1 MPKAKIISLI
11 NMKGGVGKTTCAVN
25 LATYL
30 AKEHGKRVLLVDFD
44 PQTNASLSV
53 MSEQAWQKWQR
64 DHGTMA
70 DVLEV
75 DAKKK
80 HLEHTKLRDCII
92 PDVLPEVPGLD
103 LVPSH
108 LKLTFLDLDL
118 AARPGRERI
127 FARKVDKVVSDY
139 DFILCD
145 CAPNLMIGT
154 QNALY
159 ASDWYFIPMQPDF
172 LSAIGLSLLQDRLS
186 YLRKELEFQIRCL
199 GVVFTRVRHWLR
211 YHQETME
218 RLREDKGLKRLHFF
232 ETFIPENI
240 KLAEAPMES
249 VPIALHDASA
259 TGAEAFR
266 ALTSE
271 FLRRLES

>member
-1 MPKAKIISLI
+1 MSKAQVVSFI

-25 LATYL
+25 IAAYL
-30 AKEHGKRVLLVDFD
+30 ARDHQKRVLLVDLD

-53 MSEQAWQKWQR
+53 MSEKRWTKWQD

-70 DVLEV
+70 DILEV
-75 DAKKK
+75 DSK
-80 HLEHTKLRDCII
+80 HRRSESLKLKDCII
-92 PDVLPEVPGLD
+92 HDVLEEIPGLD
-103 LVPSH
+103 LIPSH

-127 FARKVDKVVSDY
+127 FGRKLDKVLPDY
-139 DFILCD
+139 DVVLCD
-145 CAPNLMIGT
+145 CAPNLMTGT

-159 ASDWYFIPMQPDF
+159 ASDSYFIPMQPDY
-172 LSAIGLSLLQDRLS
+172 LSSIGLELLLDRLA
-186 YLRKELEFQIRCL
+186 YLRKSLEFKISCL
-199 GVVFTRVRHWLR
+199 GAAFTRVRAHLH

-218 RLREDKGLKRLHFF
+218 NLRDSKSLKRVHFF
-232 ETFIPENI
+232 DTYIPENI

-249 VPIALHDASA
+249 RPIALHDSSA

-266 ALTSE
+266 NLTAE
-271 FLRRLES
+271 FLKRIEA